1 MKKLLDRIKFW
12 LTPKEIVRDIY
23 EINFAALKK
32 KRIKAL
38 ILDIDDTLIPR
49 EVNDI
54 YPKLFEWVVNRK
66 EEGFKLCLSSNSRH
80 PLRVKYFGETLGI
93 PYLHLSFKPLPIA
106 FRRSLNIL
114 QTKPEETAMIGD
126 QLFMDI
132 LGANFLN
139 IYSIFINHK
148 KEESILIRQWMR
160 QAEQWV
166 LARLNS
172 SAPL

>member
-1 MKKLLDRIKFW
+1 MNEYLNKIKEW
-12 LTPKEIVRDIY
+12 LTPREIVRDIY
-23 EINFAALKK
+23 EINFASLKK
-32 KRIKAL
+32 KGIKAL

-54 YPKLFEWVVNRK
+54 YPKLFEWVVSRK

-80 PLRVKYFGETLGI
+80 PLRVKYFGEALGI
-93 PYLHLSFKPLPIA
+93 PYMHLSFKPLPSA
-106 FRRSLNIL
+106 FHKSLELLRS
-114 QTKPEETAMIGD
+114 KPEETAMIGD

-148 KEESILIRQWMR
+148 KEESMLIRQWMR

-166 LARLNS
+166 LSKLNS
-172 SAPL
+172 